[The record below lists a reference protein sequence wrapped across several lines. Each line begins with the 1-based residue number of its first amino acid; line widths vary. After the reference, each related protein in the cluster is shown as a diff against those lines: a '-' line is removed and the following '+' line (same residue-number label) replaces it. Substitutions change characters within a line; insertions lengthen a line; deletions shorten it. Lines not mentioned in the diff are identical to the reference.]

1 MLSLIGSMVSL
12 IVVFLMIFVCFDAAR
27 LIRNFI
33 KVKFQKLLKKED
45 FTEIKQEH
53 KKIPLEMV
61 EVKQDDSE
69 KKA

>member
-27 LIRNFI
+27 FIRNFI

-61 EVKQDDSE
+61 EVKQDDAE